1 MKRFFQR
8 KFSFRLPVIVICV
21 FFFLIACTQVLE
33 TPSSDGSS
41 VSSSPNSP
49 TSPSGSPQNP
59 TGSPAV
65 PGTGSSTEELSDY
78 ENNKKQEISRD
89 NVYLSTTLASQ
100 QEEDIDK
107 ALHILKILRDEIVPQ
122 SVHKLIATFPKTFG
136 WLQKDYEVG
145 MGITLSSYVDKSDS
159 VVALFLGNFAKGNTP
174 DETVFTDYT
183 LSVKYGK
190 FKWNEE
196 IELTDE
202 SRSELESHVAHEM
215 MHALMI
221 ESLSSGFFG
230 ITAELKDISSD
241 IFPKWFTEGSAE
253 AVGGITSKIWD
264 EITKP
269 VFLTNGMEEQ
279 YVKKFIEQY
288 PLNKAGYYSVYQ
300 TGCLATLYLS
310 YLASGK
316 NATEWEIKDLAS
328 GLDSLLYKIHCG
340 QSLASVINEISPVLK
355 TGQKKYSDITSFVN
369 AFTGENADVVS
380 FVTALLNKAGAD
392 GQGSLIAPS
401 FQTKD
406 ILPNEKYETPVFWLS
421 VRGDAK
427 TNTYNN
433 KITARQMFKG
443 GSATKDG
450 IPGLGAPKK
459 EEP

>member
-1 MKRFFQR
+1 MSK
-8 KFSFRLPVIVICV
+8 KNHWKLHCTVLVTVIGV
-21 FFFLIACTQVLE
+21 FFLLNACHQVLD
-33 TPSSDGSS
+33 TPTIDGSS
-41 VSSSPNSP
+41 PASSPNSP
-49 TSPSGSPQNP
+49 HSPSGSPTAP
-59 TGSPAV
+59 S
-65 PGTGSSTEELSDY
+65 TGSSTEELSDY

-89 NVYLSTTLASQ
+89 NVYLSNTLASQ

-122 SVHKLIATFPKTFG
+122 SVAHLIQTFPKTFR

-145 MGITLSSYVDKSDS
+145 MGIALSSYVDDADS

-174 DETVFTDYT
+174 QETVFTDYT
-183 LSVKYGK
+183 LSIKYGR
-190 FKWNEE
+190 FKWDKN

-202 SRSELESHVAHEM
+202 SRDELESHVAHEM
-215 MHALMI
+215 MHALMS

-230 ITAELKDISSD
+230 ITAELEDISSD
-241 IFPKWFTEGSAE
+241 IFPKWFTEGAAE
-253 AVGGITSKIWD
+253 AVGGITSKIWG

-269 VFLTNGMEEQ
+269 VFLPNGMEEQ
-279 YVKKFIEQY
+279 YVKKFLEQY
-288 PLNKAGYYSVYQ
+288 PLSKAGYYSVYQ

-316 NATEWEIKDLAS
+316 TALEWEIKDLAS

-369 AFTGENADVVS
+369 AFTGENADAVS
-380 FVTALLNKAGAD
+380 FVTKLLNKAGAD

-406 ILPNEKYETPVFWLS
+406 ILPNEKYETPLFWLY
-421 VRGDAK
+421 VRRDVK
-427 TNTYNN
+427 TNTYNG

-443 GSATKDG
+443 GAATKDG
-450 IPGLGAPKK
+450 IPGLGALK
-459 EEP
+459 EEEL